1 MSTRTPFR
9 VTVLVYPGID
19 ELDLFGVH
27 SVLAKATPR
36 LEVRI
41 ASQLAEVRSSGG
53 VTFTVPH
60 RLDEVRRAHALVVPG
75 GRGARDASADG
86 ELVEAVRDAARGAAL
101 LYAVCTGVLVI
112 AAAGLARGRRVAIH
126 RGKTDLLHGYEVGAV
141 AAGLIRDGPLRTVGG
156 IRRESVKAVDLAF
169 SVLQD
174 FVPDLVEPIADRI
187 ETDPGDGRGD
197 PRR

>member
-1 MSTRTPFR
+1 MNTPAPFR

-53 VTFTVPH
+53 ITFAVPH
-60 RLDEVRRAHALVVPG
+60 RLEEVRRPDALVVPG
-75 GRGARDASADG
+75 GQGARDASTDT
-86 ELVEAVRDAARGAAL
+86 ELLEAVRDAARGTAL

-126 RGKTDLLHGYEVGAV
+126 RGKTDLLQGLEVGAV
-141 AAGLIRDGPLRTVGG
+141 AGGLVRDGPLRTVGG

-169 SVLQD
+169 TLLQD
-174 FVPDLVEPIADRI
+174 LVPDLVEPIADRI
-187 ETDPGDGRGD
+187 EVDPGGGRVD
-197 PRR
+197 PGR